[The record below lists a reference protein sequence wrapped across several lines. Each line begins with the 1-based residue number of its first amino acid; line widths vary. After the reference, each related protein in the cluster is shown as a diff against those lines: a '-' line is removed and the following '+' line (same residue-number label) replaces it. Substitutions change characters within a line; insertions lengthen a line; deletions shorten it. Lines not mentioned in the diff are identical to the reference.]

1 MIAATAVVLVLAVR
15 AAGCHRPDTA
25 TEPAAHPVAAPH
37 VLHRPAPWAGEGAER
52 PGGGRFK
59 PAASVTAVARRA
71 VAAYLAFEHR
81 PRSRPAR
88 ALLGQTFSAAITRQ
102 LDADPP
108 HPPVHAVPALRPL
121 VVASEGRRG
130 FTATAI
136 TRRGELYLV
145 LWLERIRGR
154 LVVTAL
160 G

>member
-25 TEPAAHPVAAPH
+25 TEPAAHPVAAPQA
-37 VLHRPAPWAGEGAER
+37 LHTPAPWAGEGAER
-52 PGGGRFK
+52 AGGGRFK

-71 VAAYLAFEHR
+71 VAAYIAFDHR

-102 LDADPP
+102 LVADPP
-108 HPPVHAVPALRPL
+108 HTPGHAPPALRRL
-121 VVASEGRRG
+121 IVAPDGRRG

-145 LWLERIRGR
+145 LELQRIRGR